1 MPRNSI
7 TGESTLTGGGN
18 DESSTLF
25 TVTNG
30 ATIPTAGLY
39 TTRVTA
45 AGAVTGVILQPGAYP
60 GQEIMVVHEG
70 AAGNTITPAV
80 AATSNIAD
88 GVSGV
93 IAGLTA
99 KGYVWD
105 SITQRWY
112 RES

>member
-7 TGESTLTGGGN
+7 TMESIDTGGGN
-18 DESSTLF
+18 DESSTAF
-25 TVTNG
+25 AVGTG
-30 ATIPTAGLY
+30 GTIPTAGLY
-39 TTRVTA
+39 TSRVA
-45 AGAVTGVILQPGAYP
+45 PAGAVTGVILQAGQYP
-60 GQEIMVVHEG
+60 GQEVMIINESI
-70 AAGNTITPAV
+70 AANTITPAV
-80 AATSNIAD
+80 AGTSHIAD

-105 SITQRWY
+105 SVTALWY